1 MGGNDFISYYID
13 SVVFSDDTTL
23 KINQYYKLKRVSTY
37 PILKLT
43 YENETLNYQINDEDK
58 TIFDVVVK
66 MYKETTLLEEV
77 HTFLEDTNINFN
89 VDANKVEVLVRYHLE
104 GKTIEEVNLIDLVA
118 TKKSK
123 KDNNLELTFGKNND
137 MIENIKIKVNEDSL
151 KVKNVSAQKID
162 LTKAYQT
169 NDNKLICYISIII
182 TIILAIIIISVIIRR
197 HIKKSEH

>member
-43 YENETLNYQINDEDK
+43 YENDTLNYQINDEDK

-151 KVKNVSAQKID
+151 KVKKCECPKN
-162 LTKAYQT
+162 
-169 NDNKLICYISIII
+169 
-182 TIILAIIIISVIIRR
+182 
-197 HIKKSEH
+197 

>member
-1 MGGNDFISYYID
+1 
-13 SVVFSDDTTL
+13 
-23 KINQYYKLKRVSTY
+23 
-37 PILKLT
+37 
-43 YENETLNYQINDEDK
+43 
-58 TIFDVVVK
+58 

-77 HTFLEDTNINFN
+77 HTFLEDTNISFN

>member
-1 MGGNDFISYYID
+1 M
-13 SVVFSDDTTL
+13 
-23 KINQYYKLKRVSTY
+23 
-37 PILKLT
+37 
-43 YENETLNYQINDEDK
+43 
-58 TIFDVVVK
+58 
-66 MYKETTLLEEV
+66 
-77 HTFLEDTNINFN
+77 
-89 VDANKVEVLVRYHLE
+89 VRYHLE

>member
-1 MGGNDFISYYID
+1 M
-13 SVVFSDDTTL
+13 
-23 KINQYYKLKRVSTY
+23 
-37 PILKLT
+37 
-43 YENETLNYQINDEDK
+43 
-58 TIFDVVVK
+58 
-66 MYKETTLLEEV
+66 
-77 HTFLEDTNINFN
+77 DTNINFN

>member
-1 MGGNDFISYYID
+1 M
-13 SVVFSDDTTL
+13 
-23 KINQYYKLKRVSTY
+23 
-37 PILKLT
+37 
-43 YENETLNYQINDEDK
+43 
-58 TIFDVVVK
+58 
-66 MYKETTLLEEV
+66 LEEV

-182 TIILAIIIISVIIRR
+182 TIILAIIIVSVSIRR

>member
-1 MGGNDFISYYID
+1 
-13 SVVFSDDTTL
+13 
-23 KINQYYKLKRVSTY
+23 
-37 PILKLT
+37 
-43 YENETLNYQINDEDK
+43 
-58 TIFDVVVK
+58 

-123 KDNNLELTFGKNND
+123 KDNNLELTFGKNNY